1 MDGVAT
7 IIAMGE
13 VEPLTTGDSLPQ
25 ARPEAAIPL
34 HRGVAVV
41 ARVTVEGT
49 VVTTTLR
56 TLPLLRP
63 PEAQNPPQ
71 SP

>member
-13 VEPLTTGDSLPQ
+13 VEPLTTGDSLSQ
-25 ARPEAAIPL
+25 ARPEAAIPP

-41 ARVTVEGT
+41 ARVAVEGT

-56 TLPLLRP
+56 TPPRLGPL
-63 PEAQNPPQ
+63 EAQTPP
-71 SP
+71 